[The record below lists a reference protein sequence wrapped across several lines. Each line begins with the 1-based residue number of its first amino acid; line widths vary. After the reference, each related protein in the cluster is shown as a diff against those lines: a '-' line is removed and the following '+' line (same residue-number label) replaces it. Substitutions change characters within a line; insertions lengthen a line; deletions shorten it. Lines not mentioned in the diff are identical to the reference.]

1 MRIDRGPRLWI
12 VFFSQKEILILPG
25 IGRDPSRLSKRYT
38 FFFSMFSPSTVRSD
52 SFRAYLSLKMWQIS
66 RLKIKTMKFIF
77 TSDAH
82 LLRYSNPRQQS
93 FFSFASQLRQNE
105 AQNVISLLWIEER
118 LVSARDGQLEDLKY
132 TWWLFF
138 SISNFLVIYLFK
150 GSRGHFWLAYY
161 HQGIEEDQ
169 KDNQ

>member
-1 MRIDRGPRLWI
+1 MRVDRGPRLWI

-38 FFFSMFSPSTVRSD
+38 FFFSMFSPSPVRSD

-93 FFSFASQLRQNE
+93 FFSFASQLRQSE

-132 TWWLFF
+132 TWWLFV
-138 SISNFLVIYLFK
+138 SSSNFLATYLFK
-150 GSRGHFWLAYY
+150 EPRGHFWLAYY
-161 HQGIEEDQ
+161 HPGIEEDRR
-169 KDNQ
+169 DN